1 MDNHLKVE
9 SRKNCVMKVDS
20 VKWNEMAAPVSLN
33 QEKEKVIIDKKR
45 RNRIY
50 IHLNLAKIC
59 FEGFLTNMRL
69 IISLKINE

>member
-1 MDNHLKVE
+1 
-9 SRKNCVMKVDS
+9 MKVDS

-33 QEKEKVIIDKKR
+33 QEKEKVIDKKL